1 MPSVMR
7 VAPTPLYNSFTDV
20 YKFISNLYEIFQNID
35 SLTVTANN
43 QELLEEAFTVTGE
56 TERSY
61 SSISSDSEA
70 DSVSGSN
77 TLWMTEEAMHRW
89 W

>member
-20 YKFISNLYEIFQNID
+20 YRFITNLYEIFQNID
-35 SLTVTANN
+35 SLSVTANN
-43 QELLEEAFTVTGE
+43 HELLEEAFTAE

-70 DSVSGSN
+70 DSVTGSN
-77 TLWMTEEAMHRW
+77 TL
-89 W
+89 

>member
-35 SLTVTANN
+35 TLTVSANN
-43 QELLEEAFTVTGE
+43 HELLEEAFTMSNE
-56 TERSY
+56 NDRSY

-70 DSVSGSN
+70 DSISGSN
-77 TLWMTEEAMHRW
+77 TL
-89 W
+89 